1 MERQA
6 LKDLRDQAAGKV
18 ITTAA
23 AIASDPVGTARGMAT
38 GSAKSA
44 MRLPVRAG
52 LAATGPAVGVL
63 TRAFA
68 LAGSALRTGRQ
79 VRDRI
84 LPGHGDAGWSGPA
97 DVTTAAEPAVDES
110 AAVEPAVERAAEP
123 APDAAT
129 PVTPARPTVAASEPE
144 PPAPEAAVVAGAPG
158 TADAAVA
165 RAEQAV
171 SAAAPSG
178 ASLGHEELP
187 LPDYDHLTLPALRAR
202 LTRLDLT
209 SLVQLRDYEK
219 AHANRLPV
227 VTMLDN
233 RIAKVTASNGN

>member
-23 AIASDPVGTARGMAT
+23 ALASDPVGTARGVAV
-38 GSAKSA
+38 GGAKSA
-44 MRLPVRAG
+44 MRLPMRAG
-52 LAATGPAVGVL
+52 LAATGPAVGVVA
-63 TRAFA
+63 RALA

-84 LPGHGDAGWSGPA
+84 LPGRGDSGWSGPA
-97 DVTTAAEPAVDES
+97 DATTAADPVAVP
-110 AAVEPAVERAAEP
+110 VEP

-129 PVTPARPTVAASEPE
+129 PVTPVRPAVVPSEPA

-171 SAAAPSG
+171 GTAAPSG
-178 ASLGHEELP
+178 SSLGHEELP